1 MSFFRKLSRFFDNE
15 HYKKNPVAQN
25 LTEEQFIALNVGAIN
40 AEQTGYYCDSLTT
53 GADVEGIKENL
64 ENYYG
69 IEDRESAIGTLQWLF
84 GRGHRV
90 FFDAIKGAA
99 SGKAGAIDYNELEDD
114 EHERAD
120 EFLENLQSA
129 VDGLIEEKFLTSRED
144 LASHSITAW
153 DMGRFVLVTR
163 CCFDAEYISEEEAW
177 HCINNA
183 LAECREFY
191 SSWEELASDYVIGR
205 AMWSGYGMT
214 LIGIM
219 TKAQNLLGDA
229 ESPWKRVQFSKSDK

>member
-15 HYKKNPVAQN
+15 HYKKNPVPQN
-25 LTEEQFIALNVGAIN
+25 LTKEQFTAINVGAIN

-53 GADVEGIKENL
+53 GSDVDGIKENL
-64 ENYYG
+64 ADYYG
-69 IEDRESAIGTLQWLF
+69 IEDRESAVGTLQWLF

-90 FFDAIKGAA
+90 FFDAIKDAA
-99 SGKAGAIDYNELEDD
+99 SGKAGIINCDELED
-114 EHERAD
+114 EESERAD
-120 EFLENLQSA
+120 EFLENLRGSI
-129 VDGLIEEKFLTSRED
+129 DELIEEKFLASREE

-163 CCFDAEYISEEEAW
+163 CCFDAGYISEEESW
-177 HCINNA
+177 HCINSA
-183 LAECREFY
+183 LAECRKFY

-219 TKAQNLLGDA
+219 TKAQNLLSDA
-229 ESPWKRVQFSKSDK
+229 ESPWKRVQFGEAGK

>member
-99 SGKAGAIDYNELEDD
+99 SGKAG
-114 EHERAD
+114 
-120 EFLENLQSA
+120 
-129 VDGLIEEKFLTSRED
+129 
-144 LASHSITAW
+144 
-153 DMGRFVLVTR
+153 
-163 CCFDAEYISEEEAW
+163 
-177 HCINNA
+177 
-183 LAECREFY
+183 
-191 SSWEELASDYVIGR
+191 
-205 AMWSGYGMT
+205 
-214 LIGIM
+214 
-219 TKAQNLLGDA
+219 
-229 ESPWKRVQFSKSDK
+229 